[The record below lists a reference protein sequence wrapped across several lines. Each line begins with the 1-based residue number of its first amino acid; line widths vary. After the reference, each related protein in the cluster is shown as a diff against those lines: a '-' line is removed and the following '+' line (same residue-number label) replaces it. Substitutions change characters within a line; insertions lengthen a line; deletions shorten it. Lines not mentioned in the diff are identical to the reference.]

1 MSLFNFGKHCQ
12 TVLQRWP
19 CTHPNRILRVL
30 FYGCLLSV
38 CPLWPGVSHG
48 CLLSDTLCGSVF
60 PMVVYCQSTLCV
72 QVSLMVVCSQCNL
85 CGQVSLMVV
94 CSQCTL
100 CVQVSL
106 MVVCSQCNLCG
117 QVFPM
122 VVYYQ
127 CTLCGQV
134 CVWVFTLRVRSGPG
148 VSLGCLLSEYPLWP
162 SVCFSI
168 Y

>member
-1 MSLFNFGKHCQ
+1 MSLFSFGKHCQ

-85 CGQVSLMVV
+85 CGQV
-94 CSQCTL
+94 
-100 CVQVSL
+100 
-106 MVVCSQCNLCG
+106 
-117 QVFPM
+117 FPM